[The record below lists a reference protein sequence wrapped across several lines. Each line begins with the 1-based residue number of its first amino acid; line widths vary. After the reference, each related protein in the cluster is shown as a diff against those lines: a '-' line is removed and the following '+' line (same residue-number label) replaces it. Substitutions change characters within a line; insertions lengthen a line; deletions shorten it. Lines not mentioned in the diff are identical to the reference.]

1 MGTTFMQN
9 NNSLYIQK
17 LKEKNHLLIEICN
30 YTVSKNFQI
39 TEDEMQHIH
48 NYLLKREEQISLLSN
63 IQKDIE
69 KLNINKEQKNNPE
82 IINIIAQNDELIK
95 KIVKCD
101 KINFQKFSRIND
113 LIKDN
118 IKSVKNIGKAN
129 KSYYGMYNSE
139 LLGSSFDSKS

>member
-1 MGTTFMQN
+1 MEN

-17 LKEKNHLLIEICN
+17 LKEKNNILTEICN
-30 YTVSKNFQI
+30 YTTSKNFQI

-48 NYLLKREEQISLLSN
+48 NYLLKREEQIFILSN

-69 KLNINKEQKNNPE
+69 KLNICKEQKHNTE
-82 IINIIAQNDELIK
+82 IINIIAKNDELIQ
-95 KIVKCD
+95 KIIKCD

-118 IKSVKNIGKAN
+118 IKSIKNIGKAN
-129 KSYYGMYNSE
+129 KSYYSMYDSQ